1 MRISVDISLY
11 PLTEGYVEPILA
23 FINKLEAN
31 PNLVV
36 KRNSLA
42 TQVFGEYRDV
52 MDCLDAEME
61 AVFDAL
67 PHSVF
72 VMKLIGTDRAG
83 VVDV

>member
-11 PLTEGYVEPILA
+11 PLCEGYVEPILA

-31 PNLVV
+31 QNLVV
-36 KRNSLA
+36 KRNSLS
-42 TQVFGEYRDV
+42 TQVFGEYREV

-72 VMKLIGTDRAG
+72 AMKFIGTDRAD